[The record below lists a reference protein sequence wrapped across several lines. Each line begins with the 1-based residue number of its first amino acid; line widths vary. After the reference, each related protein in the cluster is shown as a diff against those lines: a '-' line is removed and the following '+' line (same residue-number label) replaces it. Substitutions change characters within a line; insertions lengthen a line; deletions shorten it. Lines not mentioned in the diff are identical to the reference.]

1 MAGKSSR
8 PLFRGITCIA
18 SGNYRCPLQA
28 SENSL
33 YCTKLFQISADA
45 VTVYFFRQAF
55 LQGIEAFHKVFVLLA
70 RKLPGLLLIARPLE
84 PVPGSQFL
92 VQKKVAVA
100 FKEESLD
107 PVAPTSAEKEQCPF
121 LKRVQPELVLDHE
134 SEGVDPQ
141 HISVYPVT
149 TITRFAPAPSLS
161 MVQHQAD
168 PVEQGL

>member
-1 MAGKSSR
+1 MY
-8 PLFRGITCIA
+8 CIREL
-18 SGNYRCPLQA
+18 SPPFTGTRKFSVLHK
-28 SENSL
+28 
-33 YCTKLFQISADA
+33 TFSADA
-45 VTVYFFRQAF
+45 VTVYFFRQTF

-92 VQKKVAVA
+92 VQKKVAIT

-134 SEGVDPQ
+134 SEGIDPPA
-141 HISVYPVT
+141 HICISGDNYHAFCTGAIPKHGS
-149 TITRFAPAPSLS
+149 AS
-161 MVQHQAD
+161 
-168 PVEQGL
+168 G